1 MEISTVASQALA
13 VKEQMTQ
20 VQLGLAAVKDA
31 ADMQQ
36 KMADMLAKNATVVP
50 PSPDPQPG
58 GFSTYA

>member
-1 MEISTVASQALA
+1 MEISTIASQALA

-31 ADMQQ
+31 AEMQQ

-50 PSPDPQPG
+50 PSPDSQPG

>member
-50 PSPDPQPG
+50 PSPDAQPG